1 MVKTSS
7 SRTKKSSSKSS
18 IQDNSPSVAIF
29 QWLSYAFW
37 GWTAVATAALIA
49 TCVNFALNGYS
60 SNYESVAYVVA
71 AALVLLPIAFVCDI
85 LFSRQERNEKNRVG
99 MVIVVI
105 HAVLY
110 ALIAVGALATLVFS
124 LVGMVI
130 SDTADINEQIVTAV
144 TAASVVVFLGVL
156 VVRIMKP
163 MVGTPFRTLVRGGL
177 AAIVLAAM
185 IWGIA
190 GPVAQTIM
198 RKDDD
203 RVKQATEYIQ
213 VYVNS
218 YAGTNNSLPE
228 TIDEAISS
236 PSAFLTD
243 READI
248 VRSAL
253 EDGLLTYTPNIRP
266 VEESRPDGTIDI
278 QRTYF
283 YELCV
288 TYAYDDENRND
299 STRYFSSSP
308 ELYVDGVPGSSTKA
322 GTECYDVNTTNYGE
336 VKPL

>member
-7 SRTKKSSSKSS
+7 SRTKKSSSKSA

-99 MVIVVI
+99 MVIMVI

-110 ALIAVGALATLVFS
+110 TLITVGALATLVFS

-130 SDTADINEQIVTAV
+130 SDTADINSQIVTAV
-144 TAASVVVFLGVL
+144 TAASVVVFLGIL

-163 MVGTPFRTLVRGGL
+163 MVGTSFRTIVRGVL
-177 AAIVLAAM
+177 TLIVLLAM

-190 GPVAQTIM
+190 SPVAQTIM

-203 RVKQATEYIQ
+203 RAKQAVELVQLYI
-213 VYVNS
+213 NS
-218 YAGTNNSLPE
+218 YVGNEDALPA
-228 TIDEAISS
+228 TISEAVDANKALLGDVEARTIT
-236 PSAFLTD
+236 SA
-243 READI
+243 A
-248 VRSAL
+248 
-253 EDGLLTYTPNIRP
+253 EDGLITYRSNTQPAVDVNNDSI
-266 VEESRPDGTIDI
+266 DG
-278 QRTYF
+278 QRSHF

-288 TYAYDDENRND
+288 TYAYADENRDN
-299 STRYFSSSP
+299 SNQYYSSSP
-308 ELYVDGVPGSSTKA
+308 DAYLGDVPGSSTEA
-322 GTECYDVNTTNYGE
+322 GTECYEIKADYLGG